1 MENPEVTAT
10 EARRALEQLGA
21 DRGRAAVR
29 ITAPWWYQLI
39 EGLLLA
45 AFVLCF
51 ALDDA
56 GFYIGA
62 SAIGFIYISLGLLRP
77 VFTRTTAEPWSDART
92 WRAGLVQVAVILPI
106 IVVSVLAHRQ
116 FDLLWILVATAAVVL
131 VLKLALGARMERA
144 FARSVVQGD

>member
-1 MENPEVTAT
+1 MENPQVAAT
-10 EARRALEQLGA
+10 EARRALQQLGV

-45 AFVLCF
+45 ALVMCF

-56 GFYIGA
+56 GLYIGA

-92 WRAGLVQVAVILPI
+92 WRGGLVQFAVIVPI
-106 IVVSVLAHRQ
+106 MAASVLVFWQ
-116 FDLLWILVATAAVVL
+116 FDLLWILVVAAAVVL
-131 VLKLALGARMERA
+131 ILKLVLGARMERA
-144 FARSVVQGD
+144 FARSVAQGD